1 MTDNNDFPTETVLS
15 DGSVYRVVPVETG
28 VRAIRAWAEHPWPMS
43 PAQALALRDRL
54 GWTSSPTDEEMLTT
68 DRGIGEKNAW
78 FLTAEADRGTRTVSS
93 FRMSLTSRI
102 PKEVMDEAV
111 PITERAFNA
120 YVEALTTVYVQGTR
134 SKRKQH
140 TTVTW
145 TLPSDASVRIGT
157 VSWLI
162 SISITSPAG
171 NEAARGEAQ
180 YFAEIADE
188 NDVPYID
195 IDNPDPDRRL
205 CYGLSRAA
213 AF

>member
-1 MTDNNDFPTETVLS
+1 MTADTAGAVFPTETVLS
-15 DGSVYRVVPVETG
+15 DGSVYRVVPVGAG

-93 FRMSLTSRI
+93 FRMALTSRI
-102 PKEVMDEAV
+102 PKDMTNEAV
-111 PITERAFNA
+111 PITERAFDA
-120 YVEALTTVYVQGTR
+120 YVEALTVVYGQGKR

-145 TLPSDASVRIGT
+145 ALPSDASVDIST

-162 SISITSPAG
+162 SIDVDSPEL

-180 YFAEIADE
+180 YFDEIADE
-188 NDVPYID
+188 NDPA
-195 IDNPDPDRRL
+195 R
-205 CYGLSRAA
+205 
-213 AF
+213 

>member
-15 DGSVYRVVPVETG
+15 DGSVYRVVPVGAG
-28 VRAIRAWAEHPWPMS
+28 VRAIRAWAEYPWPMS

-54 GWTSSPTDEEMLTT
+54 GWTSSPTKEWMFTT
-68 DRGIGEKNAW
+68 DHDLEEKDAS
-78 FLTAEADRGTRTVSS
+78 FTDVEAGGDARTVVS

-102 PKEVMDEAV
+102 PKDVMDEAV
-111 PITERAFNA
+111 PITGRAFDA
-120 YVEALTTVYVQGTR
+120 YVEALTAVYGQGKR
-134 SKRKQH
+134 GKRKQH
-140 TTVTW
+140 ASMTW

-171 NEAARGEAQ
+171 NEIARGEAQ

-188 NDVPYID
+188 NDPA
-195 IDNPDPDRRL
+195 R
-205 CYGLSRAA
+205 
-213 AF
+213 

>member
-1 MTDNNDFPTETVLS
+1 MTADAADAFRHRTVLS
-15 DGSVYRVVPVETG
+15 DGSVYRVVPVGTG
-28 VRAIRAWAEHPWPMS
+28 VRAIRAWVEHPWPMS

-68 DRGIGEKNAW
+68 DHDLEEKDAW
-78 FLTAEADRGTRTVSS
+78 FITIEADRGTRTVSS

-102 PKEVMDEAV
+102 PKDVMDEAV
-111 PITERAFNA
+111 PITGRAFNA
-120 YVEALTTVYVQGTR
+120 YVEALTAVYGQGKR
-134 SKRKQH
+134 GKRKQH
-140 TTVTW
+140 ASVTW

-157 VSWLI
+157 VGWVI
-162 SISITSPAG
+162 GADIDSPAS

-195 IDNPDPDRRL
+195 IDNPD
-205 CYGLSRAA
+205 S
-213 AF
+213 